1 MLSVLGFKAV
11 TNTTVDP
18 ERNTHN
24 SVAFFH
30 CYGVEPE
37 GTMRSPSG
45 FVLRCFCRLGSAE
58 ELEEPEE
65 SVPLQL

>member
-11 TNTTVDP
+11 TNTIVDP

-30 CYGVEPE
+30 CYGVR
-37 GTMRSPSG
+37 GVTMRSPSG